1 MNPFS
6 FFQSRNWKGKASRLQ
21 SLGNRP
27 CLQPSLGP
35 GPRAR
40 RLWQR
45 TKPEDPR
52 QAAQLPCLSQKAGAN
67 CCTAEQQGKALA
79 SAGAGAGAEARS
91 RGACAGRGS
100 GLNRPHPATGAPGH
114 GSLYPD
120 HCLLPGRTR
129 GLQRRNPRLSCSG
142 GCRRHGALGPETEP
156 LCCCCRPRH
165 CRRRRCCL
173 CCCYRELSS

>member
-1 MNPFS
+1 M
-6 FFQSRNWKGKASRLQ
+6 Q

-27 CLQPSLGP
+27 CLQPSPGP
-35 GPRAR
+35 GPRAQ

-79 SAGAGAGAEARS
+79 STREGAGAEALS

-100 GLNRPHPATGAPGH
+100 GLTRPHPATGAPGH
-114 GSLYPD
+114 GSLHPD
-120 HCLLPGRTR
+120 HCLLPGRTSQ
-129 GLQRRNPRLSCSG
+129 LQRRSPWLQWRLQKARSAGTRDRAALLLPPSPPPPPPPPPPPLPLLLLLLLLW
-142 GCRRHGALGPETEP
+142 GAQLLAYCQRG
-156 LCCCCRPRH
+156 R
-165 CRRRRCCL
+165 
-173 CCCYRELSS
+173 